1 MPTPFPFVAG
11 QVLTAAQLNSISEL
25 PTRTLTGSGAAV
37 AADAYSRVILNG
49 TSITYTINTSTFT
62 AAQVVEIYNANSTTA
77 TIAAG
82 AGITLNGAAGLT
94 LAQYQTAELYAV
106 SATSFILWKSDV
118 SVTSITASTATV
130 ATSQTTTSTT
140 FTDLATVGPSV
151 TITTGT
157 QALVFVSSACENNNE
172 NFNVDFAISGAT
184 TRSASTATMLAGRGR
199 TSVDLRLRATVVNL
213 MTVTAGSNTFTM
225 KYSVGGGT
233 GTFYDRTITVVAL

>member
-1 MPTPFPFVAG
+1 MTTPLPFQSGAT
-11 QVLTAAQLNSISEL
+11 LLASQLNSIFAK
-25 PTRTLTGSGAAV
+25 PTRSLTANGTAIAT
-37 AADAYSRVILNG
+37 DNYSRVILNG
-49 TSITYTINTSTFT
+49 TSITYTVNSATFDVGD
-62 AAQVVEIYNANSTTA
+62 VVEIYNANSTTA

-82 AGITLNGAAGLT
+82 SGVTINQAAGLT
-94 LAQYQTAELYAV
+94 LAQWQSATLYAV
-106 SATSFILWKSDV
+106 SSTSFVVWKSDV

-184 TRSASTATMLAGRGR
+184 TRAASGTTMLAGRGR